1 MSSQNIY
8 RQANASSWVV
18 RWYDNRGVKK
28 SKTFN
33 DKKFGGRALALEQ
46 AEAFLKITQ
55 AELLQGTYLDPQRNK
70 ISLADFKH
78 DIGLEKATHKNS
90 TARNLEDIWNSAIA
104 PFPIAD
110 MSIGNIKAND
120 IDKHIKGLRK
130 PNGELYSRSYIDKV
144 HQAISVLLEHAED
157 MDLIRKNPAKTK
169 LSKKSIPKKQ
179 KTKKFYLTE
188 FQVKKIEVEVAK
200 THPIYSALFGLMA
213 YTGLRS
219 GEVRALTWKDI
230 DFEKATLRVNKNV
243 DDDNNMHINLNDP
256 KTDKSIRTLALSQIT
271 VNKLKEHK
279 KLLPEGC
286 EIVFPNMRG
295 NQNGTQVVCDNP
307 IRARNLKRRVLKP
320 ALERLGYDSRIALHD
335 FRHTS
340 VYLLVK
346 KGASILAISKRLGH
360 ASIQIT
366 ADTYSELF
374 EDVDQDLAKKL
385 DELEA
390 TVMESSV
397 ARSIE
402 NIVG

>member
-1 MSSQNIY
+1 MTTENIY
-8 RQANASSWVV
+8 RHPNASSWIV
-18 RWYDNRGVKK
+18 RWRDNKGVKK
-28 SKTFN
+28 SKNFN
-33 DKKFGGRALALEQ
+33 DKKYGGKAKAYEQ
-46 AEAFLKITQ
+46 AVAFLKITQ
-55 AELLQGTYLDPQRNK
+55 AELIQGTYLDPQRNK

-78 DIGLEKATHKNS
+78 EIGLEKATHKNS
-90 TARNLEDIWNSAIA
+90 TVRNLEDIWNSAIA
-104 PFPIAD
+104 PYQIAD
-110 MSIGNIKAND
+110 KFIGNIRAND
-120 IDKHIKGLRK
+120 IDKHIRELRK
-130 PNGELYSRSYIDKV
+130 PNGEMYSRSYIDKV
-144 HQAISVLLEHAED
+144 HQSISVLLEHAEE

-179 KTKKFYLTE
+179 KSKKFYLNE
-188 FQVKKIEVEVAK
+188 FEVRAIEVEVAK

-390 TVMESSV
+390 TVMESSY